1 MGEHDY
7 IVGEIGFGPA
17 WGDELHDEMNAAGIC
32 TSCGH
37 KMTAVRPGKAQCDYC
52 ELVEGYDRVRAERDA
67 LAGMVRRLFEILDT
81 VEVSDSET
89 EFRPTAI
96 RSCRIMHTMELNE
109 LLPKLKEAAK

>member
-1 MGEHDY
+1 MSTLDY
-7 IVGEIGFGPA
+7 VVGEIGFGPA
-17 WGDELHDEMNAAGIC
+17 WGDRLHEEMDDAGVC
-32 TSCGH
+32 TVCGH
-37 KMTAVRPGKAQCDYC
+37 KMTPVRPGKAQCDFC
-52 ELVEGYDRVRAERDA
+52 ELVEGYDRVKAERDD

-109 LLPKLKEAAK
+109 LLPKLREAAK